1 MRRVNSF
8 RAVRRRPPPY
18 DGAVTSRAASSL
30 AHAEPSVF
38 WLADPARPA
47 PQPALV
53 GETSAD
59 LVVVGG
65 GYTGLWAALQAKE
78 DDPSRDV
85 LVLEGN
91 EVGWAASGRNGGFC
105 ASSLTHG
112 EANGLDR
119 FAGEFDTLQRMG
131 RENLAGI
138 EDTLR
143 RHHIDAEWERT
154 GELDFATAPWQVDDL
169 RELAELVNEH
179 GGSWELLDAEQARAR
194 VDSPTYLAAIRDPD
208 GVAMVHPAKLAWG
221 LKQACLDLGVRLHEH
236 TRVTDLAKD
245 GAGMRVGTD
254 LGAVRARRVVLATNV
269 HTDLLKRLQ
278 HFIVPVYDYALVT
291 EPLSAGQLAA
301 IGWQGREGLADAANQ
316 FHYYRLTADNRI
328 LWGGYDAVYH
338 YGSKVRAEYDQRAST
353 YKLLAEQFF
362 ATFPQL
368 EGLAFTHRWGG
379 AIDTC
384 SRFTAFWGTAY
395 ADRLAYV
402 AGYTGLGVGASRFGA
417 RVLLDLVDGLD
428 TERTRLQMVRS
439 KPLPFP
445 PEPIRYGAITAT
457 RMAIAAADRNGGQ
470 RNLWLRTLD
479 KLGLGFES

>member
-1 MRRVNSF
+1 M
-8 RAVRRRPPPY
+8 
-18 DGAVTSRAASSL
+18 TSRPGDVLASL

-38 WLADPARPA
+38 WLADPGRPRTE
-47 PQPALV
+47 PALV
-53 GETSAD
+53 GDTSTD
-59 LVVVGG
+59 LLVVGG

-85 LVLEGN
+85 LVLEGY

-105 ASSLTHG
+105 AASITHG
-112 EANGLDR
+112 EANGLER
-119 FAGEFDTLQRMG
+119 FADEFDVLQRMG
-131 RENLAGI
+131 RDNLDGI

-143 RHHIDAEWERT
+143 RHGIDAEWERT

-169 RELAELVNEH
+169 RELADTVNAH
-179 GGSWELLDAEQARAR
+179 GGTMRFLDGEEARAR
-194 VDSPTYLAAIRDPD
+194 VDSPTYLAAVHDPD

-221 LKQACLDLGVRLHEH
+221 LKRACLDLGVRIHEH

-245 GAGMRVGTD
+245 GAGMRASTD
-254 LGAVRARRVVLATNV
+254 LGVVRARKVVLATNV
-269 HTDLLKRLQ
+269 ETGLLKRLR
-278 HFIVPVYDYALVT
+278 HYVVPVYDYALVT
-291 EPLSAGQLAA
+291 EPLSTDQLGSL
-301 IGWQGREGLADAANQ
+301 GWQGREGLADAANQ

-328 LWGGYDAVYH
+328 LWGGYDAIYH
-338 YGSKVRAEYDQRAST
+338 YGGRVRAEYDQRPST

-362 ATFPQL
+362 GTFPQL
-368 EGLAFTHRWGG
+368 EGLHFTHRWGG

-457 RMAIAAADRNGGQ
+457 RLAIAAADRNGGQ

-479 KLGLGFES
+479 KMGLGFES

>member
-1 MRRVNSF
+1 M
-8 RAVRRRPPPY
+8 
-18 DGAVTSRAASSL
+18 TSRAASSL

-38 WLADPARPA
+38 WLDDPARPT
-47 PQPALV
+47 PQSALV
-53 GETSAD
+53 GETTAD

-78 DDPSRDV
+78 DDPTRDV
-85 LVLEGN
+85 LVLEGR

-105 ASSLTHG
+105 AASLTHG
-112 EANGLDR
+112 EANGLER

-131 RENLAGI
+131 RDNLAGI

-143 RHHIDAEWERT
+143 RHDIDAEWQRT
-154 GELDFATAPWQVDDL
+154 GELDFATASWQVDDL
-169 RELAELVNEH
+169 RELADLVNEH
-179 GGSWELLDAEQARAR
+179 GGSWEFLDAEQARAR
-194 VDSPTYLAAIRDPD
+194 VDSPTYLAAVHDPD

-221 LKQACLDLGVRLHEH
+221 LKRACLDLGVRIHEH
-236 TRVTDLAKD
+236 TRVTDLARD
-245 GAGMRVGTD
+245 GAGMRLSTD
-254 LGAVRARRVVLATNV
+254 LGGVRARKVVLATNV
-269 HTDLLKRLQ
+269 ETGLLKRLQ

-291 EPLSAGQLAA
+291 EPLSTDQLGA

-328 LWGGYDAVYH
+328 LWGGYDAIYH
-338 YGSKVRAEYDQRAST
+338 YGSKVRAEYDQRPST
-353 YKLLAEQFF
+353 YKLLAEQFLE
-362 ATFPQL
+362 TFPQL

-428 TERTRLQMVRS
+428 TERTRLDMVRS
-439 KPLPFP
+439 RPMPFP

>member
-1 MRRVNSF
+1 MNGQFF
-8 RAVRRRPPPY
+8 RASYAAARPY
-18 DGAVTSRAASSL
+18 DGAMTTRAVAAL
-30 AHAEPSVF
+30 AHAEPTVF
-38 WLADPARPA
+38 WLADPGRPTPTA
-47 PQPALV
+47 ALV
-53 GETSAD
+53 GDTTAD

-78 DDPSRDV
+78 EDPARDV
-85 LVLEGN
+85 LVLEGH

-105 ASSLTHG
+105 AASLTHG

-119 FAGEFDTLQRMG
+119 FPGEFDTLQRMG

-138 EDTLR
+138 EETLQ
-143 RHHIDAEWERT
+143 RHRIDAEWERT

-169 RELAELVNEH
+169 RDLADLVNTH
-179 GGSWELLDAEQARAR
+179 GGSLQFLDAEQARAR
-194 VDSPTYLAAIRDPD
+194 VDSPTYLAAVHDPD

-221 LKQACLDLGVRLHEH
+221 LKQACLDVGVRLHEH
-236 TRVTDLAKD
+236 THVTDIARD
-245 GAGMRVGTD
+245 GAGLRLRTD

-269 HTDLLKRLQ
+269 FTGLLKRLR
-278 HFIVPVYDYALVT
+278 HYVVPVYDYSLVT
-291 EPLSAGQLAA
+291 EPLSPEQLAA
-301 IGWQGREGLADAANQ
+301 IGWKGREGLADAANQ

-338 YGSKVRAEYDQRAST
+338 YGGQVRAEYDQRPST
-353 YKLLAEQFF
+353 YKLLAEQFLE
-362 ATFPQL
+362 TFPQL
-368 EGLAFTHRWGG
+368 DGLAFTHRWGG

-445 PEPIRYGAITAT
+445 PEPARYAAITAT
-457 RMAIAAADRNGGQ
+457 RMAIAAADRNGGR

-479 KLGLGFES
+479 KVGLGFES